1 MTHLTNTEAAIV
13 AAAQASEATCEL
25 LRYAREGAHGQRS
38 AFGET
43 EPTPKLAEA
52 LMLSIEIEL
61 AHDKILD
68 HDERESLGQLQAAA
82 ARFID
87 GWMG

>member
-1 MTHLTNTEAAIV
+1 MTHLTNNEAAIV
-13 AAAQASEATCEL
+13 AAAQASDATSEL
-25 LRYAREGAHGQRS
+25 LRYAREGAYGQRS

-61 AHDKILD
+61 AEDKILD
-68 HDERESLGQLQAAA
+68 DDERESLDQLKAAA
-82 ARFID
+82 ARFIE